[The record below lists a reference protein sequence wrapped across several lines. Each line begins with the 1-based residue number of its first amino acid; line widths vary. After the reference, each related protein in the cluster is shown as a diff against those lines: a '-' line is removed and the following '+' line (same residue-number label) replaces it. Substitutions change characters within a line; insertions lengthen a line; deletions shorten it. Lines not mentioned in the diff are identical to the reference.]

1 MQVGNFSAPAF
12 IWMDCLCVCVC
23 FTGTLQLR
31 KGNNLF
37 GLQRAVNRESSR
49 QSKKGKE
56 QDNET
61 GRAGNKKA
69 AEGMQSPNRSNDRAT
84 KFVEGT
90 VGRQKWFE
98 SEQGYHRESR
108 ARARTVGKSG
118 SVCREKASVHRR
130 EAHRQSQMAERLGW
144 GSRLD

>member
-1 MQVGNFSAPAF
+1 VPGGAWSPVEPGSPCGLVAKFF
-12 IWMDCLCVCVC
+12 ELICVARCSGVSQRVSEC

-69 AEGMQSPNRSNDRAT
+69 AEGMQSPNRSNDRA
-84 KFVEGT
+84 
-90 VGRQKWFE
+90 Q
-98 SEQGYHRESR
+98 
-108 ARARTVGKSG
+108 
-118 SVCREKASVHRR
+118 
-130 EAHRQSQMAERLGW
+130 
-144 GSRLD
+144 